1 MLRSAQGEVLGVG
14 MPTVREPA
22 ALHGE
27 GRYQRVGWWEDARS
41 RKGQPRAVKSR
52 EGEREVRLPEAEKKL
67 CKGARDVPLLLI
79 FFKLK

>member
-1 MLRSAQGEVLGVG
+1 MG

-27 GRYQRVGWWEDARS
+27 GRYQRVGWWEDVRS

-52 EGEREVRLPEAEKKL
+52 EEERGEA
-67 CKGARDVPLLLI
+67 A
-79 FFKLK
+79 